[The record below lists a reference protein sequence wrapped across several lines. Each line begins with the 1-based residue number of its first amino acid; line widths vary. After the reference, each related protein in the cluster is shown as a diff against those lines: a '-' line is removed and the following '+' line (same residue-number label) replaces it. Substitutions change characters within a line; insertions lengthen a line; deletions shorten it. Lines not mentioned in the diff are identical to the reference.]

1 MAEQSSWA
9 PSPHHS
15 PQAPLP
21 NEVSCS
27 VSTCVSSDNSFLNV
41 RREPTLGPWKGAFSL
56 QYIQEMCVCV
66 CVCTHCH
73 SVMSKSLQLPGS
85 SVHGILEARIL
96 EWVAIPFYRGSSQ
109 PRDQNPCLT
118 LWQVGS
124 LPLSQPRNIIWEV
137 YMWLNFCLTP
147 ANMSYYGNG

>member
-1 MAEQSSWA
+1 MKSLALSAPVSPLTIHFWVLDESPLLGPGRE
-9 PSPHHS
+9 PSPC
-15 PQAPLP
+15 
-21 NEVSCS
+21 NIYRK
-27 VSTCVSSDNSFLNV
+27 CV
-41 RREPTLGPWKGAFSL
+41 
-56 QYIQEMCVCV
+56 CVCV

-124 LPLSQPRNIIWEV
+124 LPLSQPGNIIWEV

-147 ANMSYYGNG
+147 ANMSYYGNGWGGNVSAKNLEG